1 MIESIAE
8 ACIDECLYLCPRL
21 FPSASF
27 DAAALTALCGL
38 PATYS
43 TVEKLKGFLCCCP
56 CPCDCWA
63 KADSKDGKLP
73 VPSVPAVCGVMGV

>member
-8 ACIDECLYLCPRL
+8 TWIEECRYLCPLL

-27 DAAALTALCGL
+27 EAAALTALCGL

-43 TVEKLKGFLCCCP
+43 TVLKLKGFLCCCP
-56 CPCDCWA
+56 CCSC
-63 KADSKDGKLP
+63 DSKEGKLSL
-73 VPSVPAVCGVMGV
+73 PSVPAVCGVMGV